1 MLDVEELLEL
11 EDNIRKE
18 LDDHL
23 PAALSM
29 LNRTGELE
37 TFLKMLGMEDLLQ
50 SKPLYQVYKTGKII
64 VIGRS
69 DVKAEVLLSIA
80 KSLGLSKDRF
90 ELYLDYEDGK
100 TFDFENKNGLDYVLT
115 DHYYLPALRLP
126 EDKRPIGRWGRL
138 RKEYLKTYRPVLY
151 QALFLSGKLY
161 TILADLDEQAAE
173 RCSLIVQQMAQAE
186 GITEE
191 LKAADP
197 VRWVQAMNSIR
208 SRAEEI
214 IQAEMI
220 YV

>member
-1 MLDVEELLEL
+1 MKLEPRIH
-11 EDNIRKE
+11 DNR
-18 LDDHL
+18 
-23 PAALSM
+23 
-29 LNRTGELE
+29 
-37 TFLKMLGMEDLLQ
+37 
-50 SKPLYQVYKTGKII
+50 
-64 VIGRS
+64 
-69 DVKAEVLLSIA
+69 
-80 KSLGLSKDRF
+80 
-90 ELYLDYEDGK
+90 
-100 TFDFENKNGLDYVLT
+100 NGLDYVLT

-138 RKEYLKTYRPVLY
+138 HREYLKNYRPLLY
-151 QALFLSGKLY
+151 NELLLSGRLQ

-173 RCSLIVQQMAQAE
+173 RCRLIVRQMAQAE

-191 LKAADP
+191 IKARDP

>member
-1 MLDVEELLEL
+1 M
-11 EDNIRKE
+11 NK
-18 LDDHL
+18 
-23 PAALSM
+23 
-29 LNRTGELE
+29 
-37 TFLKMLGMEDLLQ
+37 LQ
-50 SKPLYQVYKTGKII
+50 HHIH
-64 VIGRS
+64 
-69 DVKAEVLLSIA
+69 D
-80 KSLGLSKDRF
+80 
-90 ELYLDYEDGK
+90 
-100 TFDFENKNGLDYVLT
+100 NKNGLDYVLT

-138 RKEYLKTYRPVLY
+138 HKEYLKTYRPVLY

-214 IQAEMI
+214 I
-220 YV
+220 